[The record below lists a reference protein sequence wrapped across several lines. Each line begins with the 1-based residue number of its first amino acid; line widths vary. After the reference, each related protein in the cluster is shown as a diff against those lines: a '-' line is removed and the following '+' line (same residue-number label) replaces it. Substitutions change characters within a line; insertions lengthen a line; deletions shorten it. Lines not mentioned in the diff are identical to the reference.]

1 MNFNELKRKTY
12 FLLDK
17 LQISR
22 TERIAL
28 SLLIGILAVMFMATL
43 FLQEKYNYSRA
54 QYNEIVAEFERK
66 SALIHQQRLESEKKY
81 LPPAGAENEPMLLA
95 ELVEEAETDPVSEQV
110 GMASEPARV
119 NINTAGVDL
128 LITLNGVGEATA
140 RNILEYRQT
149 NGPFKSAE
157 ELLNVRGIGEKR
169 FQEIKDFIEL

>member
-28 SLLIGILAVMFMATL
+28 SLLVGILAVMFMATL
-43 FLQEKYNYSRA
+43 FLQEKYNYNRA
-54 QYNEIVAEFERK
+54 HYNEIVAEFERK
-66 SALIHQQRLESEKKY
+66 SALIHQQRLEAEKKY

-95 ELVEEAETDPVSEQV
+95 ELVEETAPVSEQA
-110 GMASEPARV
+110 GTASEPARV

-140 RNILEYRQT
+140 RNILEYRQA

>member
-28 SLLIGILAVMFMATL
+28 SLLIGILAVMFTATL

-66 SALIHQQRLESEKKY
+66 SALMYQQRLEAEKKY
-81 LPPAGAENEPMLLA
+81 LPPASAENEPMLLA
-95 ELVEEAETDPVSEQV
+95 ELVEETGSVPEQA
-110 GMASEPARV
+110 GIASSAARV

-128 LITLNGVGEATA
+128 LITLSGVGEATA
-140 RNILEYRQT
+140 RNILEYRQA

>member
-1 MNFNELKRKTY
+1 M
-12 FLLDK
+12 
-17 LQISR
+17 SR

-28 SLLIGILAVMFMATL
+28 SLLVGILAVLFMTTL
-43 FLQEKYNYSRA
+43 FLQEKYNYSHA

-66 SALIHQQRLESEKKY
+66 SALIQQQKLESEQKY
-81 LPPAGAENEPMLLA
+81 LPSAAAENEPMQLA
-95 ELVEEAETDPVSEQV
+95 ELVGEAGP
-110 GMASEPARV
+110 EPEPKSGEAVPAPGKV
-119 NINTAGVDL
+119 NINTAGIDL

-140 RNILEYRQT
+140 RNILHYRQV